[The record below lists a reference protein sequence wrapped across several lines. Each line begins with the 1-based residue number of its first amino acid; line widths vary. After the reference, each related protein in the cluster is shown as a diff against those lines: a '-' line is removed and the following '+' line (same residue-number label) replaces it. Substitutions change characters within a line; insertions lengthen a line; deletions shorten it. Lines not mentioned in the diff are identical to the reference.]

1 MSVAFVHE
9 LQQLYP
15 DARIS
20 VIAKKGIHDILTYFP
35 VLEHQFIF
43 SKEEYKGFA
52 GLLRFGRMIKQ
63 KQRFDL
69 FFSLPDS
76 FSSALIGFTSGAKK
90 RVGYKKE
97 LRSLL
102 LTHAYA
108 RPTSMHRVQ
117 EYLYLLTAFAGHKSL
132 HPEVRLVHSFSK
144 KNFIVVNINS
154 EASSRRLTVS
164 KAVEEISALRSLI
177 SMPIY
182 LIGAPKEK
190 AFVDNVFAQLS
201 TKENITNIAGQTPL
215 PALIELLASAQLL
228 LSTDSGPAH
237 LANALGTRTVVLFGA
252 GNENNTAPFNAA
264 RNSVIR
270 LGQLS
275 CEPCLK
281 NTCAR
286 YEVPQ
291 CLQQLDSN
299 QIARRVKAQLETNEN
314 R

>member
-15 DARIS
+15 DSRIS

-35 VLEHQFIF
+35 ALEHQFIF

-108 RPTSMHRVQ
+108 RPTGMHRVQ

-132 HPEVRLVHSFSK
+132 HQEVRLVHSFSK

-182 LIGAPKEK
+182 LIGAPREK

-201 TKENITNIAGQTPL
+201 TKENINNIAGQTPL

-237 LANALGTRTVVLFGA
+237 LANALGTKTVVLFGA

-264 RNSVIR
+264 WNSVIR